1 MGKKSGPPAPDYT
14 KAAEAQG
21 QSSKENITQQT
32 WANRADQTNPWGSTN
47 WQANKTIDPATGQ
60 PVTQWTENT
69 TLDPGLQGALNS
81 QIAMQQGR
89 SDLANSLMPR
99 AQQEFGQA
107 MDWSGLSPWAGGAQ
121 AGQLNPMT
129 SAWGGGLRP
138 TTSAFS
144 FGGPRAQG
152 IDTSRAGTP
161 QLDTNLGANAGA
173 IQGGLNFGGV
183 QDVAGSAAQRQRA
196 ENAIYQSATSRLDPQ
211 WDQRQQTMETDLAN
225 RGITGNSEAYT
236 RAMADFNRQR
246 TDAYEQANMGAI
258 TGAGAEAQRDYGM
271 DLGLRQQ
278 QVGEIGQQGQF
289 ANAAQAQEFG
299 QGLQA
304 GQANN
309 AALGQGFQFGQSA
322 RDQQLAAQQALFQQ
336 QQGAGQYGLGQQ
348 AQAFGQQQA
357 AQQLGLQQQQQAFG
371 QQQAAGGQNFNQQMA
386 QAQFQ
391 NQLRN
396 QQLTEAMQQR
406 GFSLNEINA
415 IMSGQQVGMP
425 QFQGYNQAAAAD
437 PTNYMGAAEQQ
448 YGAAVNSQN
457 AANAARGNTM
467 SALGSVAMAAMMFS
481 DRRVKRIERRIGTH
495 PRGFG
500 IYRFRY
506 IGERGSRVGV
516 IAQEVRRVAP
526 ELVRSMRGV
535 LQVDYGRI

>member
-14 KAAEAQG
+14 KAAEAQAA
-21 QSSKENITQQT
+21 SSERNTTMQT
-32 WANRADQTNPWGSTN
+32 WANRANQTTPWGSST
-47 WQANKTIDPATGQ
+47 WQASQAIDPATGK

-69 TLDPGLQGALNS
+69 TLDPRLQGALDS

-107 MDWSGLSPWAGGAQ
+107 MDWSGLTPWGGAAQ

-129 SAWGGGLRP
+129 GANGRGLNP

-144 FGGPRAQG
+144 FGGPRVQN
-152 IDTSRAGTP
+152 IDTSRANVP
-161 QLDTNLGANAGA
+161 QLNTNLGANAGA
-173 IQGGLNFGGV
+173 IQSGLDFGGV
-183 QDVAGSAAQRQRA
+183 QDVAGSAQQRQRA
-196 ENAIYQSATSRLDPQ
+196 EDAIYRSATSRLDPQ
-211 WDQRQQTMETDLAN
+211 WQQRQQKLETDLAN
-225 RGITGNSEAYT
+225 RGITQNSEAYS
-236 RAMADFNRQR
+236 RAMADMERAR
-246 TDAYEQANMGAI
+246 TDAYQQASMGAI
-258 TGAGAEAQRDYGM
+258 TGGGAEAQRNYGM
-271 DLGLRQQ
+271 DIGLRQQ

-289 ANAAQAQEFG
+289 ANAAQAQQFG

-336 QQGAGQYGLGQQ
+336 QQQRGQYGLGQQ

-357 AQQLGLQQQQQAFG
+357 AAQFGLGQEQQAFG
-371 QQQAAGGQNFNQQMA
+371 QQQAAGAQNFNQQMA
-386 QAQFQ
+386 AAQFQ

-415 IMSGQQVGMP
+415 IISGQQVAAP
-425 QFQGYNQAAAAD
+425 QFQGYNQAGVAQ
-437 PTNYMGAAEQQ
+437 PTDYMGAAQNQ
-448 YGAAVNSQN
+448 YSAALNNQNAQNAQFGNMLGAA
-457 AANAARGNTM
+457 
-467 SALGSVAMAAMMFS
+467 GSMASMFAFS
-481 DRRVKRIERRIGTH
+481 DRRVKRVERRIGTH

-506 IGERGSRVGV
+506 IGERGTRVGV

-526 ELVRSMRGV
+526 ELVRSVRGV
-535 LQVDYGRI
+535 LQVDYGRV